1 MPEYLSPLAQPFDFP
16 EGEHGVLLI
25 HGFTGSPAHMRK
37 LGEELH
43 RRGFAVRGI
52 LLPGH
57 GTRPEDMRTVSWQD
71 WLLTARQAA
80 REMADQYPFFT
91 AAGLSMGGVLALLLA
106 EERELTACVSL
117 AAPME
122 TRNRFRHLALF
133 GSVFHPMV
141 HKRPK
146 SGLALRVDP
155 AYDVG
160 YRSFPTKS
168 THDLNVLMGKARRHL
183 SLIHCP
189 MLAVQSHGDETI
201 SADSLDTIL
210 GGVSSEV
217 KARLWLDEAPHV
229 CTIAP
234 EYLQIAEAMERFLRD
249 AEKAQEKRA

>member
-1 MPEYLSPLAQPFDFP
+1 
-16 EGEHGVLLI
+16 
-25 HGFTGSPAHMRK
+25 
-37 LGEELH
+37 
-43 RRGFAVRGI
+43 
-52 LLPGH
+52 
-57 GTRPEDMRTVSWQD
+57 
-71 WLLTARQAA
+71 
-80 REMADQYPFFT
+80 
-91 AAGLSMGGVLALLLA
+91 
-106 EERELTACVSL
+106 
-117 AAPME
+117 ME

-141 HKRPK
+141 HKRPN